1 MGKGTF
7 GLTAKASYDGTSS
20 GNLTYQDHG
29 LQDRTVKSTAVTSV
43 TVSGNCGQIV
53 GTATVNGSGAFGF
66 QVQVCDNGEPG
77 NNDTFSISMSDG
89 YTAAGVLRSGNIQI
103 H

>member
-1 MGKGTF
+1 
-7 GLTAKASYDGTSS
+7 LTARAANAETSS

-43 TVSGNCGQIV
+43 TVSGNCAQII
-53 GTATVNGSGAFGF
+53 GRATVNGSGDFGF

-77 NNDTFSISMSDG
+77 TNDTFFIIMDG
-89 YTAAGVLRSGNIQI
+89 YTATGTLRGGNIQI

>member
-1 MGKGTF
+1 
-7 GLTAKASYDGTSS
+7 
-20 GNLTYQDHG
+20 
-29 LQDRTVKSTAVTSV
+29 V

>member
-1 MGKGTF
+1 
-7 GLTAKASYDGTSS
+7 AKASNSGSSS

-29 LQDRTVKSTAVTSV
+29 VLNRTVKSTAVTSV
-43 TVSGNCGQIV
+43 TVSGNCAQIL
-53 GTATVNGSGAFGF
+53 GTATVNGNGSFGY

-77 NNDTFSISMSDG
+77 SDDTFSISMSDG
-89 YTAAGVLRSGNIQI
+89 YTAAGVLRGGNIQI